1 MTTMTGMYLAYVVLT
16 VGITIWVARTLRTHG
31 RVFLTYGQEDQGE
44 LNDALSHLL
53 VIGFYLVNFGVIS
66 FALKAT
72 TQASDISSAIELLST
87 KVGVIL
93 LVIGGMHFF
102 LLAMFASIRS
112 TNLKQANETHRRD
125 HIAQLAVARRT
136 NITDFEEPQR

>member
-16 VGITIWVARTLRTHG
+16 VGITVWVARTLRTHG
-31 RVFLTYGQEDQGE
+31 RVFLTYGQEEQVE
-44 LNDALSHLL
+44 LSDALSHLL

-72 TQASDISSAIELLST
+72 QQASNVPTAIELLST

-102 LLAMFASIRS
+102 ILAMFASVRS
-112 TNLKQANETHRRD
+112 NNLRQTNDTHRRD
-125 HIAQLAVARRT
+125 HIAQLAAARRT
-136 NITDFEEPQR
+136 NITEFEEPNR

>member
-1 MTTMTGMYLAYVVLT
+1 MTTMTGMYLTYVALT

-31 RVFLTYGQEDQGE
+31 RVFLTFGQEEQLE

-53 VIGFYLVNFGVIS
+53 VLGFYLVNFGVIS
-66 FALKAT
+66 FALKTTSQAT
-72 TQASDISSAIELLST
+72 NMPTAIELLSS

-102 LLAMFASIRS
+102 ILAMFASIRS
-112 TNLKQANETHRRD
+112 NTMKQANEAHRRD
-125 HIAQLAVARRT
+125 HIGQLAQARRAT
-136 NITDFEEPQR
+136 ITEFEEKE